1 MQATSVETTSAAT
14 VSRERRGPADGE
26 AFAGILL
33 GVQSAGL
40 VAAGAVPID
49 ATGLQPE
56 GADEPA
62 SARRE
67 RINQETQAARNME
80 AQERRGGAHQADEA
94 RGGLDQTRTVEA
106 RKATVAEHAQRGAE
120 QSALPGRGNAS
131 AEKDSPVPARTAPLE
146 ADQADQ
152 PQGDAASRLGK
163 AHKESLGKT
172 EHDQGKAVAEP
183 EPEIAP
189 ATGKTVSVATAG
201 AASMRLAE
209 GRSAPVSPAEAVGRA
224 LGGRGDG
231 GSQPAPAA
239 GPAGGGD
246 TGTRTSARTA
256 AGPERPAGAGGK
268 TSPQGAEAARRPE
281 FQQLLRALRGTLAGR
296 ESSATLR
303 LDPPELGRM
312 KVDLR
317 MVDDALAV
325 RVEVTSSRARELL
338 NGRLEQLSAALREHD
353 VRMERFEVIA
363 VEEQERSG
371 QQGGGA
377 SMNSRD
383 ASSGADEDSAPAAR
397 RAPVDASG
405 EVAAEAVN
413 LEKTISATQVDV
425 RA

>member
-1 MQATSVETTSAAT
+1 MQAIPVETTSAAT
-14 VSRERRGPADGE
+14 TSRERRGPAGGE
-26 AFAGILL
+26 AFAGLLL

-67 RINQETQAARNME
+67 RINQETQAARNTE

-94 RGGLDQTRTVEA
+94 QGGLGQTRTVEA
-106 RKATVAEHAQRGAE
+106 RKATVAEATQRGAE
-120 QSALPGRGNAS
+120 QSAPPGRGRAS
-131 AEKDSPVPARTAPLE
+131 AEGDSSVPARTAPRE

-152 PQGDAASRLGK
+152 RQVDAASRPGK
-163 AHKESLGKT
+163 SRKEPLGKT
-172 EHDQGKAVAEP
+172 ESGQGKAAAEP
-183 EPEIAP
+183 EPAVAP

-201 AASMRLAE
+201 AAGTRLAE

-231 GSQPAPAA
+231 GSQPAPAT
-239 GPAGGGD
+239 GPADSGD
-246 TGTRTSARTA
+246 TGSRTPARSA
-256 AGPERPAGAGGK
+256 AGTERPASAGRNAS
-268 TSPQGAEAARRPE
+268 TQGTEATRRPE
-281 FQQLLRALRGTLAGR
+281 FQQLLRALRGSLAGR

-317 MVDDALAV
+317 MVDDTLAV

-353 VRMERFEVIA
+353 VRMERFEVVA
-363 VEEQERSG
+363 VEESERGG
-371 QQGGGA
+371 QRGGGA

-383 ASSGADEDSAPAAR
+383 ASPGADEDGAPAAR
-397 RAPVDASG
+397 RAPEDASG
-405 EVAAEAVN
+405 EAVAETIS
-413 LEKTISATQVDV
+413 LENTISATQVDV